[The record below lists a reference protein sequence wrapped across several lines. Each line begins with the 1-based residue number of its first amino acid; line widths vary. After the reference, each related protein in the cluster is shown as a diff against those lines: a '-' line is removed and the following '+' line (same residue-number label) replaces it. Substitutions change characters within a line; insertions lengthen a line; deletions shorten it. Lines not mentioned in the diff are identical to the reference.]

1 MSTSELEQ
9 AELRQDTKSSSFSTN
24 LKAALDLSTAATQSD
39 ENTDN
44 RFFYSAGSQM
54 FLLENDLKA
63 ETLKQANIN
72 KVPYMPAWHKGI
84 ISIRGII
91 MPVIDIHAFVQ
102 QQLNDTKPDQNEKKY
117 LLKLEHKHHSPIV
130 FIVDKLPVVINIKNL
145 KKTKKTKNTP
155 AWVTGYL
162 KQGSTKI
169 AQINHN
175 ELLQQIITTQ

>member
-9 AELRQDTKSSSFSTN
+9 TDLRQETVSSSFSSN
-24 LKAALDLSTAATQSD
+24 LKAALDLSTSVTQSD
-39 ENTDN
+39 ENVLN
-44 RFFYSAGSQM
+44 RFFYSAGSHL

-72 KVPYMPAWHKGI
+72 KVPYMPGWHKGI

-91 MPVIDIHAFVQ
+91 MPVIDIHAFIQ
-102 QQLNDTKPDQNEKKY
+102 HQLNDTKPDQNEKKY

-130 FIVDKLPVVINIKNL
+130 FIVDKLPEVINIKNL
-145 KKTKKTKNTP
+145 KKIKKTKNTP
-155 AWVTGYL
+155 AWLTGYL

-175 ELLQQIITTQ
+175 ELLHQIITTQ